1 MQYTGKYSSATL
13 LLAATL
19 TQALTQSTYVPIDC
33 YQESGRAFGN
43 QQGTKLSDIDLLS
56 GLHPLNHKL
65 NTISAC
71 TDMATNL
78 ISGVVTSYA
87 EWNNGQ
93 QINVY
98 RMNILGKMSART
110 EFDDNAALA
119 RAGLG
124 ALTAE

>member
-1 MQYTGKYSSATL
+1 MGILKIEMQYTGKYSSATI

-19 TQALTQSTYVPIDC
+19 TQAVTQSTYVPIDC

-43 QQGTKLSDIDLLS
+43 QKSTKLSDIDLLS

-93 QINVY
+93 
-98 RMNILGKMSART
+98 
-110 EFDDNAALA
+110 
-119 RAGLG
+119 
-124 ALTAE
+124 